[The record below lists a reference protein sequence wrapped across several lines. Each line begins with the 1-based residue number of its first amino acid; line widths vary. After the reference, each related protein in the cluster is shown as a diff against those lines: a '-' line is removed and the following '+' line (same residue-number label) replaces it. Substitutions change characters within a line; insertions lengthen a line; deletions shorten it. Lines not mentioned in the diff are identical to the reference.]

1 MEDYVKQVAVLIDGD
16 NISDKYAEYIRQEA
30 RQYGKV
36 KILRLYGSV
45 NSPSV
50 KRWYRVMPKYGISP
64 VLQICYVHGKSVADQ
79 ALTIDAMDI
88 LHMEKI
94 DVFCI
99 VSSDSDYT
107 KLVYR
112 IREAGKTVIGMGE
125 QKTKEALA
133 NACDEFKILD
143 LIYKDESAQEEPVA
157 EEKEEPVAAEVYDES
172 EEEEEPAEEEVEEPE
187 IQIPEEEEIVASI
200 SAMLD
205 SVADD
210 NAMVNLAEVGKM
222 LKQKYL
228 GFDARN
234 YGYRNMTQLIRS
246 HEDVFLWDRVTAPDG
261 IHHIVNV
268 GKKQ

>member
-112 IREAGKTVIGMGE
+112 IREAGKTV
-125 QKTKEALA
+125 K
-133 NACDEFKILD
+133 
-143 LIYKDESAQEEPVA
+143 QE
-157 EEKEEPVAAEVYDES
+157 
-172 EEEEEPAEEEVEEPE
+172 
-187 IQIPEEEEIVASI
+187 I
-200 SAMLD
+200 S
-205 SVADD
+205 S
-210 NAMVNLAEVGKM
+210 
-222 LKQKYL
+222 
-228 GFDARN
+228 
-234 YGYRNMTQLIRS
+234 
-246 HEDVFLWDRVTAPDG
+246 TAPRDTG
-261 IHHIVNV
+261 AYAKSWAIKSVKETSDSLEVVVHSKKRYRLTHLLEHGHAKRGGGNGSAGEDAQVTEIELTITEGRFHQVKRMFEAA
-268 GKKQ
+268 GKKVCYLRRESMGSLTLDKDLKPGQYRRLTDEELKSL